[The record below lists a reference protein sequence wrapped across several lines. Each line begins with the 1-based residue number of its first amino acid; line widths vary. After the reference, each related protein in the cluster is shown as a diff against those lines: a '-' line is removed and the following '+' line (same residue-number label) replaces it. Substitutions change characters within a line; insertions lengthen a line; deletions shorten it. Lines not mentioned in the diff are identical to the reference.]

1 MAVFALASCKNY
13 EKGEYEVD
21 LTLTGDLSM
30 VASDTVCLVNTL
42 KDYPFAD
49 TAVLAGGKA
58 TFNGIIKTPQVV
70 YVTIMVGDS
79 VNTNPAR
86 LCALFLEEGHT
97 DVTADFV
104 MGSPEITIKG
114 GAVQT
119 TLDSLKAIRKQLLTE
134 RGFDYDSIYAKF
146 TTMPAE
152 ERLKV
157 QQLYM
162 EVDSVVKDAEKAYI
176 EAHPTSLYALNNL
189 WKNYE
194 TEMEFEEALAKME
207 AFRNDP
213 AYSDNDLVKE
223 IAASMEA
230 LKALQVGATAPD
242 FVQNDMEG
250 NPVRF
255 SDIYKENK
263 VTMIDFWASWCGLCR
278 AFNPELVKIYKNY
291 HRKGFEILGVSLDR
305 DAQAWKK
312 GVENDKLTW
321 KHVSDLGFWQNE
333 AAMLYRI
340 KYIPQNVF
348 VDREGRIIA
357 RQLSSTEDIVRLL
370 EENL

>member
-30 VASDTVCLVNTL
+30 VASDTVYLVNTL
-42 KDYPFAD
+42 TNYPFAD
-49 TAVLAGGKA
+49 TAVLAEGKA

-70 YVTIMVGDS
+70 YITVMVGDS
-79 VNTNPAR
+79 VNTTPAR
-86 LCALFLEEGHT
+86 LCSLFLEEGHA
-97 DVTADFV
+97 DVTANFV
-104 MGSPEITIKG
+104 NGSPEFTIKG

-119 TLDSLKAIRKQLLTE
+119 TLDSFEAMKKQLLAE
-134 RGFDYDSIYAKF
+134 RGFDSLFAKF
-146 TTMPAE
+146 ATMPAE
-152 ERLKV
+152 ERSKV
-157 QQLYM
+157 RQLYY
-162 EVDSVVKDAEKAYI
+162 EVDSVVKDAEKTYI
-176 EAHPTSLYALNNL
+176 ENHPTSLYALNNL
-189 WKNYE
+189 WQNYE
-194 TEMEFEEALAKME
+194 TNMEFEEALAKIE
-207 AFRNDP
+207 PFRSDP
-213 AYSDNDLVKE
+213 TYSDNDLVKE

-230 LKALQVGATAPD
+230 LKALQVGETAPD

-263 VTMIDFWASWCGLCR
+263 VTMIDFWASWCGPCR
-278 AFNPELVKIYKNY
+278 AFNPELVKIYRNY
-291 HRKGFEILGVSLDR
+291 HRIGFEILAVSLDK
-305 DAQAWKK
+305 DAQAWKE
-312 GVENDKLTW
+312 GVENDGLTW
-321 KHVSDLGFWQNE
+321 KHVSDLGYWKNE

-340 KYIPQNVF
+340 KYIPQNLF

-357 RQLSSTEDIVRLL
+357 KQLSSTDDIVRLL